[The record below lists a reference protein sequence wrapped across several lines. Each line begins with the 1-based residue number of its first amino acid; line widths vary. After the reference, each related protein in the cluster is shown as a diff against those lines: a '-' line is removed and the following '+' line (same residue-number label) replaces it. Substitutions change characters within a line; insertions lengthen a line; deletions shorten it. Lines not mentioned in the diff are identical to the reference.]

1 MQRAGSS
8 NASPKI
14 RNDSQRPVSRFS
26 SVTSATPAKRITFF
40 KSGDTQF
47 SGVRMAIHKRSFK
60 CFDALLDDLSQ
71 KVPLPFGVR
80 TITTPRGTH
89 SIQRLEQLEDGGCYL
104 CSDRHYVRPIDVE
117 AAGKRP
123 AVWHHSHPHN
133 SRKKP
138 SRPEEPPTGHSGQ
151 HYHRHPKR
159 IVLVKNSDPA
169 VRRSIILSRR
179 TARSLRVFMDEISE
193 LMQCHVRKLY
203 TLDGRKIDSIQSLMQ
218 CPSVL
223 VCVGRESFKP
233 LLLENLRKHSEEKL
247 PGMGTRSHSSVCS
260 EGHESKKNVNFGLE
274 TKKSIIHPRSD
285 SSNRS
290 TRFSLS
296 SEKSYTN
303 GLCMTPGQ
311 SGCISTCPYTKDVIL
326 NDDIEKRVLVN
337 KDGSLSVEMKV
348 RFRLVNDE
356 TLQWSTEIKKSATT
370 SNESSSVKEGEAH
383 YLQGKSEN
391 SDPESNSACEAE
403 ETCAPKLHQ
412 KLVEESHCQNCCNH
426 CQEYDIWKNP
436 MHKDSRDNGGRKSSS
451 SSASSHTIMHKKA
464 SVDSVRTISRS
475 SEEYTEHVVEK
486 ASCFQQTVEEGD
498 TRVEYC
504 SISRCCSRSEIS
516 GTASKLKSRR
526 PNEDTHE
533 TSIVNVCHHNGDKKI
548 NAAFENTF
556 SDLGAFEV
564 PKATEDRPISA
575 VSNSSKVLESL
586 KEDQDDDYD
595 DLPPS
600 ASRASEWSQSDNI
613 DHEHHFTCVHCYG
626 GEASPNFHL
635 SPRPPSKVSGCSA
648 HSSKHKKYRSMYRT
662 PDSATSSVSPRPP
675 CQCGVATP
683 GSIASDM
690 QSGLDERIPITSKS
704 STVSNKSKARTNSPS
719 AAVLDI
725 QGAQVCGE
733 GTESEDG
740 SRSAMS
746 ANASVSGKS
755 RNSTVC
761 PYCSGCE
768 KSITPVSRLSENT
781 QDIKAQDADK
791 DAEVKSFRGRSSKS
805 HRSER
810 SNKCTQGASPVSNV
824 TENGEPVPYN
834 LVEAEDIQGRSESVL
849 SGLSHPSATSKK
861 SNKSNRT
868 ACGRS
873 SVVESMVSEPA
884 KVEDVEERTKS
895 AMSVKSNASAKSN
908 TNSVIPEVSTT
919 LGQDDQKAE
928 EISQDDRAVSPLSHK
943 SNRSSKSRSSNRSH
957 CSKTMIIPECNNNYL
972 RKTPQVKESERGDSP
987 ISTESASHGQEPE
1000 IIQEPRVDNA
1010 MSMTSNS
1017 SSKRPSSVLGTS
1029 GMSAKSQDETV
1040 EKGASPVPTTPET
1053 KLDEDPGI
1061 STQERAA
1068 SAMSNTSKTSKKSNA
1083 SSRNLGLVQENEK
1096 CTKLNEAENAAVQA
1110 SDMESVERVPSTT
1123 SAKTHS
1129 STGSRRSHKSDNNI
1143 QDTETTSQPR
1153 ATSPV
1158 TENANEGIDSERPS
1172 SAISKSSKVSVKS
1185 DACSERISKSALK
1198 PTGQAKED
1206 IKGCAQNTLTVSSPS
1221 PKKNKRVPV
1230 LGMPKSPVPTG
1241 SNERA
1246 PSGISV
1252 NSRASSKST
1261 SSKTCHCSSNSN
1273 GREANSKKP
1282 PVNDE
1287 CVQRVGS
1294 ILSGKSKSAKSPT
1307 PSPYGQSDEPL
1318 SPTSTASVSLGLC
1331 EEEKSDDL
1339 NERSMSS
1346 MSQTLQEGEG
1356 PLERSTPELAVSGN
1370 AADSSETK
1378 ERVKTAVTM
1387 SSAVSKNSQRS
1398 SISQELHKS
1407 PERAISP
1414 ASVGKPESVKS
1425 TKSKAESKAGSQ
1437 LDDGNRRVP
1446 SALSSCRNTHCKASQ
1461 PQAVSENNNIDE
1473 SQIDK
1478 ASATSGRSSKCS
1490 KNKTASGKAVPYETT
1505 KSKDQGPEKIKKTSS
1520 SNLKIKGSKII
1531 SDCNSEASSVKSLKN
1546 SKSDNSLDDKEKQT
1560 LSTSVMS
1567 DIPQNCRDPSDEM
1580 PNKNVMPVIHLDS
1593 SSDSVLSHT
1602 LSAADLLRE
1611 KVGNARPVSRGSNT
1625 SGKNCDLEELMNTGS
1640 KCEKR
1645 STSKQRKLS
1654 TSSHNKSKDQ
1664 GIELMPSS
1672 LPNAS
1677 PAEVIND
1684 WLKNIPIDGPMYEM
1698 EDEFNEEHNEAVP
1711 QIVTVN
1717 EEDEESSQKEIGE
1730 ISENVMEMNDS
1741 QEIEWAEGGGP
1752 IKGDN
1757 SVICNE
1763 TRACSET
1770 SETNAANTD
1779 PCPPPKFTKKECLPK
1794 RCHSS
1799 VQVMKVLLRPKLDRC
1814 NSLPEVSPVYGRRL
1828 STSAKGLLDCLA
1840 NLQLIDSDPKNGKED
1855 KYNEIISILQS
1866 LWISE
1871 PSESEQDKHNIKD
1884 QCSAEDEFNPRSSS
1898 GVDVSSGSI
1907 GSING
1912 GVEKPETA
1920 GRTAPVIEQE
1930 ALQVQVDTVK
1940 EGECDPSSATP
1951 ESTDT
1956 SHVSSDPLTPDI
1968 AERVRCS
1975 PEDEKP
1981 EEELPIDEDSHAR
1994 EEVTQSNENQKETTE
2009 AEFSNKSSE
2018 NDSNGLKAPADK
2030 ETDSPE
2036 NANSGMSTS
2045 AQRGILT
2052 RRVSQDP
2059 DPVWVLSLLK
2069 KLEKQ
2074 FMSHYANAVA
2084 EFKVKWDLDDSEML
2098 DKMISE
2104 LKEEVQKRIQSSIN
2118 RELQKIQSRAGRP
2131 PRPPISAL
2139 SRDSTVQTEQRR
2151 RRLKVMRD
2159 KSINPSLSQ
2168 SEDMN
2173 TASGTEFSDQ
2183 RSEDEYC
2190 PCDTCLKK
2198 KMASRA
2204 VQRAEA
2210 LSLAPVLKDFDLK
2223 KILQRKKDPPAT
2235 MATESPQ
2242 EGQKNLKEATNCSN
2256 VQNNLDVVHE
2266 ESEVHHDVKGQTDED
2281 IVEVE
2286 GTADATQN
2294 SKDENSE
2301 EDATL
2306 ASKNQDVDAGLVN
2319 DGGLGVEEGLYDD
2332 GNKAEEENSAED
2344 GKIEKGEDRAEEGE
2358 TEIERVEEQ
2367 NVQEEKETD
2376 DKGEEEENKE
2386 ASVSVD
2392 GDAEDADNREAAKE
2406 EDQPEKEAAEMEEMG
2421 NSEHGDEGKTA
2432 IEGETGEEAKTAEEE
2447 EVEDIEEKIETAEEG
2462 EVTEDETGEETESPH
2477 ESGELEN
2484 VEEAENKTAETTE
2497 GDAKDE
2503 GDTTNMDEGGG
2514 PDEDD
2519 GEGNYGASSQAEAE
2533 AKDEADEDQAETNP
2547 DQAKTEQEEQQVP
2560 SLTASEEVDVQAEGE
2575 DCGSDEKHQNDTE
2588 AKSTDEAENEDSEK
2602 GAENKNESSTEGLT
2616 EQFNS
2621 DGTEADA
2628 SGQACGEDSGHRL
2641 IKQITKTSVESQP
2654 GSMENA
2660 TDQKVRAKLKDIC
2673 SFMESSESQEDSI
2686 VVITKQSPFT
2696 ERRNVSS
2703 RTGNKEEVGNE
2714 VIEWQVSP
2722 KRRNRSP
2729 ARANKQ
2735 RRPKDSDVKVDD
2747 LEF

>member
-8 NASPKI
+8 NASTKV
-14 RNDSQRPVSRFS
+14 RNDFQRPVSRFS

-40 KSGDTQF
+40 KSGDAQF

-104 CSDRHYVRPIDVE
+104 CSDRRYVRPIDVE

-123 AVWHHSHPHN
+123 AVWHHSHPNN

-151 HYHRHPKR
+151 HHHRHPKR

-203 TLDGRKIDSIQSLMQ
+203 TLDGRKIDSVQSLMQ

-247 PGMGTRSHSSVCS
+247 PGMGTRSHSSICS

-311 SGCISTCPYTKDVIL
+311 SGCVSTCPYTKDFIL

-370 SNESSSVKEGEAH
+370 LNESSSVKEGEAH
-383 YLQGKSEN
+383 YLQGKAEN

-412 KLVEESHCQNCCNH
+412 KHVEESHCQNCCNH

-486 ASCFQQTVEEGD
+486 ALCFQQTVEEGD

-504 SISRCCSRSEIS
+504 SISRCCSHSETS

-526 PNEDTHE
+526 SNEDTHE
-533 TSIVNVCHHNGDKKI
+533 TNIVNICHHNGDKKT
-548 NAAFENTF
+548 NTAFENTC
-556 SDLGAFEV
+556 SDLGAFEIR
-564 PKATEDRPISA
+564 KATEDRPISA

-600 ASRASEWSQSDNI
+600 ASRASEWSQSDNV

-635 SPRPPSKVSGCSA
+635 SPRPPSKVSSCSA
-648 HSSKHKKYRSMYRT
+648 PSSKHKKYRSMYRT
-662 PDSATSSVSPRPP
+662 PDSARSSVSPRPP
-675 CQCGVATP
+675 CQCGAATP
-683 GSIASDM
+683 GSIASDL
-690 QSGLDERIPITSKS
+690 QSGLDERFLITSKS

-725 QGAQVCGE
+725 QVAQACGE

-768 KSITPVSRLSENT
+768 KSFTAVSRLSENT
-781 QDIKAQDADK
+781 QDIKAQDPYK
-791 DAEVKSFRGRSSKS
+791 DAEVKSIGGRSSKS

-810 SNKCTQGASPVSNV
+810 SNKYTQGASPVSNV
-824 TENGEPVPYN
+824 TENGEPVSYN
-834 LVEAEDIQGRSESVL
+834 LVETEDIQGCSESAL

-873 SVVESMVSEPA
+873 SVAESMVSELA
-884 KVEDVEERTKS
+884 KVEDIEERTKS

-919 LGQDDQKAE
+919 SGLDDQKAE

-943 SNRSSKSRSSNRSH
+943 SNRSRSSNRSC
-957 CSKTMIIPECNNNYL
+957 CSNSKKTMIPECTNNYL
-972 RKTPQVKESERGDSP
+972 IKTLQDKESERGDSP
-987 ISTESASHGQEPE
+987 VSTASASYGQEPE
-1000 IIQEPRVDNA
+1000 TIQETRVDSA
-1010 MSMTSNS
+1010 MSVTSNS
-1017 SSKRPSSVLGTS
+1017 SSKHPSSVLGTS
-1029 GMSAKSQDETV
+1029 GMSAKSPDEMV
-1040 EKGASPVPTTPET
+1040 EKGASPLLTAPET
-1053 KLDEDPGI
+1053 KLDKDTGI

-1068 SAMSNTSKTSKKSNA
+1068 SSMSNTSKTSKKSNA
-1083 SSRNLGLVQENEK
+1083 ASRNLELVQENEK
-1096 CTKLNEAENAAVQA
+1096 CTKLNEAQNAAVQA
-1110 SDMESVERVPSTT
+1110 SDVESEARAPSTT

-1129 STGSRRSHKSDNNI
+1129 STGSRRSNKSDNI
-1143 QDTETTSQPR
+1143 PDTEATSQPR

-1158 TENANEGIDSERPS
+1158 TENIQKSIDSERPS

-1198 PTGQAKED
+1198 LNGQD
-1206 IKGCAQNTLTVSSPS
+1206 IKGSVQNSLTVSSPS
-1221 PKKNKRVPV
+1221 PKRSKRVPV
-1230 LGMPKSPVPTG
+1230 LGTPKSPVPPG

-1252 NSRASSKST
+1252 NSRASSKSS
-1261 SSKTCHCSSNSN
+1261 SSKKCHCSSNSH
-1273 GREANSKKP
+1273 GREANPKKP

-1287 CVQRVGS
+1287 CVHRVAS
-1294 ILSGKSKSAKSPT
+1294 SLSGKSKSAKSPT

-1318 SPTSTASVSLGLC
+1318 SPTSTASVSLGLG
-1331 EEEKSDDL
+1331 EEQKSDDL
-1339 NERSMSS
+1339 NERSISS
-1346 MSQTLQEGEG
+1346 MSQTLQESEC
-1356 PLERSTPELAVSGN
+1356 PLERSTPEPDPAVSDHV
-1370 AADSSETK
+1370 ADSSETRK
-1378 ERVKTAVTM
+1378 RAKTSVTM

-1398 SISQELHKS
+1398 SVSKGLCKS

-1414 ASVGKPESVKS
+1414 ASVGKPESVIS
-1425 TKSKAESKAGSQ
+1425 TKSKAKSKAGSQ
-1437 LDDGNRRVP
+1437 LDDG
-1446 SALSSCRNTHCKASQ
+1446 CKASQ
-1461 PQAVSENNNIDE
+1461 PQAVAENNNIDE
-1473 SQIDK
+1473 SQTDK
-1478 ASATSGRSSKCS
+1478 ASATSECSSKS
-1490 KNKTASGKAVPYETT
+1490 GQNKVVSGKALPTETT
-1505 KSKDQGPEKIKKTSS
+1505 KPKDQGSEKIKKTSS
-1520 SNLKIKGSKII
+1520 SNLKIKGSKIT
-1531 SDCNSEASSVKSLKN
+1531 SDHNSEASSVKSLKT
-1546 SKSDNSLDDKEKQT
+1546 SKSDNNLDDKEKQT
-1560 LSTSVMS
+1560 LRISVMS

-1580 PNKNVMPVIHLDS
+1580 PNKNVMPIIHLDS

-1611 KVGNARPVSRGSNT
+1611 KVGNARPDSKGSNT

-1640 KCEKR
+1640 KCEKK
-1645 STSKQRKLS
+1645 SMSKQRKIS
-1654 TSSHNKSKDQ
+1654 TSSHNKSNDQ
-1664 GIELMPSS
+1664 GIEVMPSS

-1684 WLKNIPIDGPMYEM
+1684 WLKNIPVDGPMYEM

-1730 ISENVMEMNDS
+1730 IADNVMKMKDS
-1741 QEIEWAEGGGP
+1741 QEIEWAEGGDP
-1752 IKGDN
+1752 IKEDN

-1763 TRACSET
+1763 TQACSET

-1779 PCPPPKFTKKECLPK
+1779 PSPPPKFTKKEGLPK

-1799 VQVMKVLLRPKLDRC
+1799 VQVMKVLLSPKLDRC

-1866 LWISE
+1866 LWISQ

-1912 GVEKPETA
+1912 GVEKSETA

-1940 EGECDPSSATP
+1940 EGKDYPSSASP

-1956 SHVSSDPLTPDI
+1956 SHIPSEALTPDI

-1981 EEELPIDEDSHAR
+1981 EEELPIDEDSHAK
-1994 EEVTQSNENQKETTE
+1994 EEATQSNENQKEITE
-2009 AEFSNKSSE
+2009 AELSNTSSE
-2018 NDSNGLKAPADK
+2018 NDSNDLKSPADK

-2036 NANSGMSTS
+2036 NDNLEMPTS

-2118 RELQKIQSRAGRP
+2118 RELHKIQSRAGRP

-2159 KSINPSLSQ
+2159 KSINPSVSR

-2210 LSLAPVLKDFDLK
+2210 LSLAPVLKDFDLR
-2223 KILQRKKDPPAT
+2223 KILQKKKDPPAT
-2235 MATESPQ
+2235 MATESQ
-2242 EGQKNLKEATNCSN
+2242 VEGQKNLKEATNCSD

-2266 ESEVHHDVKGQTDED
+2266 QSEVHHDVKSQTDENT
-2281 IVEVE
+2281 VEVE
-2286 GTADATQN
+2286 GTADATQT
-2294 SKDENSE
+2294 KDENTE

-2319 DGGLGVEEGLYDD
+2319 DRGLGEDEGLSDD
-2332 GNKAEEENSAED
+2332 GNKAEKENSAED
-2344 GKIEKGEDRAEEGE
+2344 GKIEKEEDRAEEGE
-2358 TEIERVEEQ
+2358 TEIERAEE

-2386 ASVSVD
+2386 ASVAVD
-2392 GDAEDADNREAAKE
+2392 GDAEDADDREAAME
-2406 EDQPEKEAAEMEEMG
+2406 EDQPEKEATEIEEMG
-2421 NSEHGDEGKTA
+2421 NSEYGDEGETA
-2432 IEGETGEEAKTAEEE
+2432 KEGEAGEEARTAEEE
-2447 EVEDIEEKIETAEEG
+2447 EVEDIEEKIETAEED
-2462 EVTEDETGEETESPH
+2462 EVTEDGKGEETESAH

-2484 VEEAENKTAETTE
+2484 VKEAENDMDETTE

-2503 GDTTNMDEGGG
+2503 GDTTNKDEDGA

-2519 GEGNYGASSQAEAE
+2519 GERNQGASSQAE
-2533 AKDEADEDQAETNP
+2533 DEADEDQTETNP
-2547 DQAKTEQEEQQVP
+2547 DQVKTEQEEQQVP
-2560 SLTASEEVDVQAEGE
+2560 SLTASEEVEMQAEGE
-2575 DCGSDEKHQNDTE
+2575 DCRSDEKHQNDTE
-2588 AKSTDEAENEDSEK
+2588 DKSTDEAKNQDSEK
-2602 GAENKNESSTEGLT
+2602 GAENKKDNSVKGLT
-2616 EQFNS
+2616 EQFKS
-2621 DGTEADA
+2621 DGTEVDI
-2628 SGQACGEDSGHRL
+2628 SGQACSENSGHKL
-2641 IKQITKTSVESQP
+2641 IKQLTKTSVESQP

-2660 TDQKVRAKLKDIC
+2660 TDQKVQAKLKDIR

-2696 ERRNVSS
+2696 ERRNVTS
-2703 RTGNKEEVGNE
+2703 RPGNKEEVGNE

-2735 RRPKDSDVKVDD
+2735 RRPKDSEVKVDD